1 MMREIMIMR
10 TFKPRA
16 FSISDLYDWYNQSP
30 TQLVLNPKFQR
41 RAVWS
46 PQSKSYLINTILL
59 GLPLPIFFLRQNT
72 DPKTKKTVREVV
84 DGQQRLRAIF
94 DFIDNGFQLRKAQN
108 EEYGGRYFS
117 ELPPEVQSEFL
128 SYELTV
134 NVLVDL
140 DDKDVL
146 DIFARLNSYGV
157 KLNNQELINAKY
169 FGYFKQLVYS
179 LGFDFTKYWEIN
191 KLFTS
196 ANIMRMK
203 EAEFVSELLVAMLE
217 GIQDLKSIDK
227 FYAKYDEVFDNRL
240 EIADRFAQTM
250 DYIANLYDGNFSNTS
265 YNSTPLF
272 YSLFTAIYH
281 LNYGVK
287 DFEYPRRPLVSA
299 DTAKLR
305 AALDEIEDVLHKEE
319 NTSAEEQKFIISC
332 KKSTG
337 HKINK
342 TTRCNFVMG
351 IINKHLGI
359 E

>member
-1 MMREIMIMR
+1 
-10 TFKPRA
+10 
-16 FSISDLYDWYNQSP
+16 
-30 TQLVLNPKFQR
+30 
-41 RAVWS
+41 
-46 PQSKSYLINTILL
+46 
-59 GLPLPIFFLRQNT
+59 
-72 DPKTKKTVREVV
+72 
-84 DGQQRLRAIF
+84 
-94 DFIDNGFQLRKAQN
+94 
-108 EEYGGRYFS
+108 
-117 ELPPEVQSEFL
+117 
-128 SYELTV
+128 
-134 NVLVDL
+134 
-140 DDKDVL
+140 
-146 DIFARLNSYGV
+146 
-157 KLNNQELINAKY
+157 
-169 FGYFKQLVYS
+169 
-179 LGFDFTKYWEIN
+179 
-191 KLFTS
+191 
-196 ANIMRMK
+196 
-203 EAEFVSELLVAMLE
+203 MLE

-287 DFEYPRRPLVSA
+287 DFEYPRRPLASA
-299 DTAKLR
+299 DTAKVR

-319 NTSAEEQKFIISC
+319 NISAEEQKFIISC

>member
-1 MMREIMIMR
+1 
-10 TFKPRA
+10 
-16 FSISDLYDWYNQSP
+16 
-30 TQLVLNPKFQR
+30 
-41 RAVWS
+41 
-46 PQSKSYLINTILL
+46 
-59 GLPLPIFFLRQNT
+59 
-72 DPKTKKTVREVV
+72 
-84 DGQQRLRAIF
+84 
-94 DFIDNGFQLRKAQN
+94 
-108 EEYGGRYFS
+108 
-117 ELPPEVQSEFL
+117 
-128 SYELTV
+128 
-134 NVLVDL
+134 
-140 DDKDVL
+140 
-146 DIFARLNSYGV
+146 
-157 KLNNQELINAKY
+157 
-169 FGYFKQLVYS
+169 
-179 LGFDFTKYWEIN
+179 
-191 KLFTS
+191 
-196 ANIMRMK
+196 MRMK
-203 EAEFVSELLVAMLE
+203 EAEFVSELLVVMLE

-250 DYIANLYDGNFSNTS
+250 DYIANLYDGDFSNTS

-287 DFEYPRRPLVSA
+287 DFEYPRRPLASA
-299 DTAKLR
+299 DTAKVR

-319 NTSAEEQKFIISC
+319 NISAEEQKFIISC